1 MVGRP
6 DDAAKVIQ
14 EFDEIIRSNKK
25 KIAWLANQQGIKI
38 SEI

>member
-1 MVGRP
+1 MVERP

-14 EFDEIIRSNKK
+14 EFDEIIGSNKK
-25 KIAWLANQQGIKI
+25 KIVWLENQQGIKI